1 MIVLL
6 SIFLCEG
13 VIIMSLKEKLTGKF
27 SNYFQNAYMEKYGDR
42 ITSISGTILSVK
54 LIPKSYIIFH
64 RLMVEMV
71 IKPEA
76 GKTIVK
82 CWYKK
87 NSWFKKPEFIA
98 VKQGHKVIIMG
109 VTGEKD
115 NKKENSQQVQI
126 MNVLNLTTKIDLVP
140 IDHSQIKKSR
150 QQSMNMRR

>member
-1 MIVLL
+1 M
-6 SIFLCEG
+6 G
-13 VIIMSLKEKLTGKF
+13 LKEKLSGKF
-27 SNYFQNAYMEKYGDR
+27 GNYFQNAYMEKYGDR

-54 LIPKSYIIFH
+54 LIEKSYIIFN

-71 IKPEA
+71 VKPEV
-76 GKTIVK
+76 GKAIVK

-87 NSWFKKPEFIA
+87 NRWFKKPEFIT
-98 VKQGHKVIIMG
+98 VKQGNKVIIMG

-126 MNVLNLTTKIDLVP
+126 MNVLNLTTKKDLVP

-150 QQSMNMRR
+150 QQATKMRR

>member
-1 MIVLL
+1 
-6 SIFLCEG
+6 
-13 VIIMSLKEKLTGKF
+13 MSFKEKLKGKF
-27 SNYFQNAYMEKYGDR
+27 GNYFQNAYMEKYGDR
-42 ITSISGTILSVK
+42 ITSISGTILSAK

-64 RLMVEMV
+64 RLIVEMV

-87 NSWFKKPEFIA
+87 NAWFKKPEFIA

-115 NKKENSQQVQI
+115 NKKENSQQIQI
-126 MNVLNLTTKIDLVP
+126 MNVINLTTKKDLVP
-140 IDHSQIKKSR
+140 IDHSQLKKSR
-150 QQSMNMRR
+150 QQATNMRR

>member
-1 MIVLL
+1 MG
-6 SIFLCEG
+6 F
-13 VIIMSLKEKLTGKF
+13 KEKLTGKF

-87 NSWFKKPEFIA
+87 NRWFKKPEFIS

-115 NKKENSQQVQI
+115 NKKINSQQVQI
-126 MNVLNLTTKIDLVP
+126 MNVLNLTTKKDLVP
-140 IDHSQIKKSR
+140 IDHSQLKKSR
-150 QQSMNMRR
+150 QQPMNTRR

>member
-1 MIVLL
+1 M
-6 SIFLCEG
+6 G
-13 VIIMSLKEKLTGKF
+13 LKEKFSGKF

-76 GKTIVK
+76 SKTIVK

-87 NSWFKKPEFIA
+87 NRWFKKIEFIT

-109 VTGEKD
+109 VTGEKG
-115 NKKENSQQVQI
+115 NKKENSQQIQI
-126 MNVLNLTTKIDLVP
+126 MNVLNLTTKKDLVP
-140 IDHSQIKKSR
+140 VDHNQIKKSR

>member
-1 MIVLL
+1 MG
-6 SIFLCEG
+6 F
-13 VIIMSLKEKLTGKF
+13 KEKLSGKF

-64 RLMVEMV
+64 RLTVEMV

-87 NSWFKKPEFIA
+87 SRWFKKLEFIT

-126 MNVLNLTTKIDLVP
+126 MNVINLTTKKDLVP
-140 IDHSQIKKSR
+140 IDHSQLKKSR
-150 QQSMNMRR
+150 QQATNMRR

>member
-1 MIVLL
+1 MG
-6 SIFLCEG
+6 F
-13 VIIMSLKEKLTGKF
+13 KEKLSSKF
-27 SNYFQNAYMEKYGDR
+27 GNYFQNAYMEKYGDR

-54 LIPKSYIIFH
+54 IIPKSYFIFH

-71 IKPEA
+71 VKPEV
-76 GKTIVK
+76 GRTVVK

-87 NSWFKKPEFIA
+87 NRWFKKPEFIA

-115 NKKENSQQVQI
+115 SKKENSQEVQI
-126 MNVLNLTTKIDLVP
+126 MNVLNLTTKKDLVP

-150 QQSMNMRR
+150 QQATKMRR

>member
-1 MIVLL
+1 MG
-6 SIFLCEG
+6 F
-13 VIIMSLKEKLTGKF
+13 KEKLSSKF
-27 SNYFQNAYMEKYGDR
+27 GNYFQNAYMEKYGDR
-42 ITSISGTILSVK
+42 ITSISGTILSIK
-54 LIPKSYIIFH
+54 IIPKSYFIFH

-71 IKPEA
+71 VKPEV
-76 GKTIVK
+76 GKSIVK

-87 NSWFKKPEFIA
+87 NRWFKQPEFIT

-126 MNVLNLTTKIDLVP
+126 MNVLNLTTKKDLVP

-150 QQSMNMRR
+150 QQATKMRR